1 MVLQFQLLRW
11 VQMVAYDNK
20 MSAENLQEQVA
31 TLKAVV
37 ATQEEKIDSLTEEL
51 EKIESKNDYE
61 LTHKCAFTDN
71 GMIDDCGIEIYF
83 GYGSN
88 RDLQSFTFKNVSD
101 GIGEKVLKFLND
113 SFVNGKT
120 IRDYGHDSLGGK
132 SDDIPLPTNETVY
145 NAENNIQQ

>member
-145 NAENNIQQ
+145 NAENHIQT

>member
-1 MVLQFQLLRW
+1 
-11 VQMVAYDNK
+11 
-20 MSAENLQEQVA
+20 MSTEEKLIQEVT
-31 TLKAVV
+31 TLKAIV
-37 ATQEEKIDSLTEEL
+37 ASQEEKIETLVSEL

-61 LTHKCAFTDN
+61 LTHKCAFTDV

-132 SDDIPLPTNETVY
+132 SDDIPLPTDKTVY
-145 NAENNIQQ
+145 NAVNNIQE

>member
-1 MVLQFQLLRW
+1 
-11 VQMVAYDNK
+11 
-20 MSAENLQEQVA
+20 MSTEEKLIQEVA
-31 TLKAVV
+31 TLKAIV
-37 ATQEEKIDSLTEEL
+37 ASQEEKIETLVSEL

-61 LTHKCAFTDN
+61 LTHKCAFTDV

-132 SDDIPLPTNETVY
+132 SEDIPLPTDKTVY
-145 NAENNIQQ
+145 NAVNNIQE

>member
-1 MVLQFQLLRW
+1 
-11 VQMVAYDNK
+11 
-20 MSAENLQEQVA
+20 MSTEEKLIQEVT

-37 ATQEEKIDSLTEEL
+37 ATQEEKIDSLTSEL
-51 EKIESKNDYE
+51 EKFESKNEYE

-71 GMIDDCGIEIYF
+71 GMIDDCGIEVYF

-101 GIGEKVLKFLND
+101 GMGEKVLKFLND

-120 IRDYGHDSLGGK
+120 IRDYGHDSLGG
-132 SDDIPLPTNETVY
+132 SPDDIPLPTDKTVY
-145 NAENNIQQ
+145 NAVNNIQE

>member
-1 MVLQFQLLRW
+1 LVLQFKLLRW

-20 MSAENLQEQVA
+20 MSVEDLQEQVA

-71 GMIDDCGIEIYF
+71 GMIDDCGIEVYF

-120 IRDYGHDSLGGK
+120 IRDYGHDSLGGR
-132 SDDIPLPTNETVY
+132 SEDIPLPTNETVY

>member
-1 MVLQFQLLRW
+1 MILRTKN
-11 VQMVAYDNK
+11 AIK
-20 MSAENLQEQVA
+20 MKSNEDEIKM
-31 TLKAVV
+31 LKELI

-71 GMIDDCGIEIYF
+71 GMIDDCGIELHF

-101 GIGEKVLKFLND
+101 GMGETVLKFLND

-132 SDDIPLPTNETVY
+132 SEDIPLPTNETVY
-145 NAENNIQQ
+145 NAENHIQT

>member
-1 MVLQFQLLRW
+1 MKSNE
-11 VQMVAYDNK
+11 DEIK
-20 MSAENLQEQVA
+20 M
-31 TLKAVV
+31 LKELI
-37 ATQEEKIDSLTEEL
+37 ATQEEKIGSLTEEL
-51 EKIESKNDYE
+51 ENQESKSDYE

-71 GMIDDCGIEIYF
+71 GIIDDCGIELYF

-101 GIGEKVLKFLND
+101 GMGEKVLKFLND

-132 SDDIPLPTNETVY
+132 SEDIPLPTNETVY
-145 NAENNIQQ
+145 NAENHIQT

>member
-1 MVLQFQLLRW
+1 MFLI
-11 VQMVAYDNK
+11 MDYKDEIK
-20 MSAENLQEQVA
+20 M
-31 TLKAVV
+31 LKELI
-37 ATQEEKIDSLTEEL
+37 ATQEERIDSLTEEL
-51 EKIESKNDYE
+51 EKNESKNDYE

-71 GMIDDCGIEIYF
+71 GMIDDCGIEVHF

-101 GIGEKVLKFLND
+101 GVGEKVLKFLND

-132 SDDIPLPTNETVY
+132 SEDIPIPTNETVY
-145 NAENNIQQ
+145 NAENHIQT

>member
-1 MVLQFQLLRW
+1 
-11 VQMVAYDNK
+11 
-20 MSAENLQEQVA
+20 MSTEEKLIQEVA
-31 TLKAVV
+31 TLKAIV
-37 ATQEEKIDSLTEEL
+37 ASQEEKIETLVSEL

-61 LTHKCAFTDN
+61 LTHKCAFTDV

-132 SDDIPLPTNETVY
+132 SDDIPLPTDKTVY
-145 NAENNIQQ
+145 NAVNNIQE

>member
-1 MVLQFQLLRW
+1 MLL
-11 VQMVAYDNK
+11 K
-20 MSAENLQEQVA
+20 MKSNEDEIKM
-31 TLKAVV
+31 LKEII
-37 ATQEEKIDSLTEEL
+37 ATQEERIDSLTEEL
-51 EKIESKNDYE
+51 EKIESKNEYE
-61 LTHKCAFTDN
+61 LTHKCEFTDT
-71 GMIDDCGIEIYF
+71 GMIDDCGIELYF

-101 GIGEKVLKFLND
+101 GVGEKVLKFLND

-132 SDDIPLPTNETVY
+132 SDDIPLPTEETVY

>member
-1 MVLQFQLLRW
+1 
-11 VQMVAYDNK
+11 
-20 MSAENLQEQVA
+20 MSAENLQQEIA
-31 TLKAVV
+31 TLKAIV
-37 ATQEEKIDSLTEEL
+37 ANQEEKIDSLVEEL
-51 EKIESKNDYE
+51 EKIEAKNDYE

-71 GMIDDCGIEIYF
+71 GIIDDCGIELYF

-101 GIGEKVLKFLND
+101 GMGEKVLKFLND

-132 SDDIPLPTNETVY
+132 SEDIPLPTNETVY

>member
-1 MVLQFQLLRW
+1 MILKTKN
-11 VQMVAYDNK
+11 AIK
-20 MSAENLQEQVA
+20 MKSNEDEFKM
-31 TLKAVV
+31 LKELI
-37 ATQEEKIDSLTEEL
+37 ATQEEKIDSLTKEL

-61 LTHKCAFTDN
+61 LTHRCAFTDN
-71 GMIDDCGIEIYF
+71 GMIDDCGLEVHF

-101 GIGEKVLKFLND
+101 GMGEKVLKFLND

-132 SDDIPLPTNETVY
+132 SEDIPIPTNETVY
-145 NAENNIQQ
+145 NAENHIQT

>member
-1 MVLQFQLLRW
+1 MILKTKNAIKMKSNEDEFKMLR
-11 VQMVAYDNK
+11 
-20 MSAENLQEQVA
+20 ELI
-31 TLKAVV
+31 

-71 GMIDDCGIEIYF
+71 GMIDDCGIEVHF

-101 GIGEKVLKFLND
+101 GVGEKVLKFLND

-132 SDDIPLPTNETVY
+132 SEDIPIPTNETVY
-145 NAENNIQQ
+145 NAENHIQT

>member
-120 IRDYGHDSLGGK
+120 IRDYGHDSLGGR
-132 SDDIPLPTNETVY
+132 SEDIPLPTNETVY

>member
-1 MVLQFQLLRW
+1 MD
-11 VQMVAYDNK
+11 YKDEIK
-20 MSAENLQEQVA
+20 M
-31 TLKAVV
+31 LKELI
-37 ATQEEKIDSLTEEL
+37 ATQEERIDSLTEEL
-51 EKIESKNDYE
+51 EKNESKNDYE

-71 GMIDDCGIEIYF
+71 GMIDDCGIEVHF

-101 GIGEKVLKFLND
+101 GVGEKVLKFLND

-132 SDDIPLPTNETVY
+132 SEDIPIPTNETVY
-145 NAENNIQQ
+145 NAENHIQT

>member
-101 GIGEKVLKFLND
+101 GMGEKVLKFLND

-145 NAENNIQQ
+145 NAENHIQT